1 MPLEWR
7 THKWLDKNA
16 LSFHTKDIACFNRV
30 VDIQPK
36 TRGPV
41 PFPPNVFL
49 SIRINHLLE
58 ITYGDMRCT
67 RYHLTRL
74 GSTLPTTG
82 RVGAT
87 FHLNPYTIL
96 KTNPEY
102 FIRKCLSVN
111 PSCPS
116 LNSINP
122 WNNASALSRAV
133 LPASSFAPS
142 CFTQDTYSSTLNHKN
157 LVYSHIERHMG
168 VHPHTS
174 WPSMKYVG
182 GWIPLGG
189 IHHYTSDTPQ
199 SHHAANRRNRQSQ
212 SHA

>member
-1 MPLEWR
+1 M
-7 THKWLDKNA
+7 WLDKNA

-41 PFPPNVFL
+41 TFPPNVFL
-49 SIRINHLLE
+49 SIRINHLSE

-74 GSTLPTTG
+74 GSTFPTTG

-102 FIRKCLSVN
+102 SIRKCLSAN

-116 LNSINP
+116 LNAINF
-122 WNNASALSRAV
+122 WNNDSALVRA
-133 LPASSFAPS
+133 SPS
-142 CFTQDTYSSTLNHKN
+142 CFTQDTYASTLN
-157 LVYSHIERHMG
+157 R
-168 VHPHTS
+168 
-174 WPSMKYVG
+174 
-182 GWIPLGG
+182 
-189 IHHYTSDTPQ
+189 YTRISSDTWESTHILRGNP
-199 SHHAANRRNRQSQ
+199 
-212 SHA
+212 